1 MKLQGRVAVVTGAGS
16 GIGRAIAVRLAAE
29 GARVVVAEIDEA
41 MGEET
46 ARAIREAGGDASAI
60 ATDVSQSE
68 SVAALYAKLDELGM
82 PPEVLVNN
90 AGNASPPTP
99 VHETTDAA
107 WGSKLRVHLDG
118 TFYNTREAL
127 RRMYPRGRGV
137 VINIASVAGLR
148 GLPGGSAYSAAKGG
162 IISFTKSVAHE
173 AAAAGVRIVAVAP
186 GWIDT
191 PILNNLPDDMK
202 AEIVSRIPQGRLGST
217 EEIAAVV
224 AFLASDDASY
234 ITGQVISPNGGLYT

>member
-29 GARVVVAEIDEA
+29 GARVVVAELDEGR
-41 MGEET
+41 GEET
-46 ARAIREAGGDASAI
+46 VSAVRESGGDATAI
-60 ATDVSQSE
+60 PTDVSRSE
-68 SVAALYAKLDELGM
+68 SVAALYAKLDDLDM
-82 PPEVLVNN
+82 PPDVLVNN

-99 VHETTDAA
+99 VHETTDEA
-107 WGSKLRVHLDG
+107 WNSKLRVHLDG

-127 RRMYPRGRGV
+127 RRMFPRGRGV
-137 VINIASVAGLR
+137 VVNIASVAGLR
-148 GLPGGSAYSAAKGG
+148 GLPGGCAYSAAKGG

-173 AAAAGVRIVAVAP
+173 AAAGGVRVVAVAP

-191 PILNNLPDDMK
+191 PILAVLPDDVK

-217 EEIAAVV
+217 EEVAAVV
-224 AFLASDDASY
+224 AFLASDDAAY